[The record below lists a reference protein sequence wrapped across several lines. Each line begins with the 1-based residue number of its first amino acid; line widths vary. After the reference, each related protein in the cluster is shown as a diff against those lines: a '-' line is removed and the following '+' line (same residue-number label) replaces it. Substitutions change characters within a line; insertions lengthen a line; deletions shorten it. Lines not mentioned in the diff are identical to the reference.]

1 MTSITVR
8 VPERLRREMRRLR
21 HVNWSEVIRKS
32 IEERVALEQ
41 VAHGRDR
48 ARIIETNKMV
58 DNLYEDIKKRY
69 GIVKYD
75 SATTVRA
82 WRDLRYGASSRTPR

>member
-1 MTSITVR
+1 MATITVR
-8 VPERLRREMRRLR
+8 VPERLQREMRRLK

-32 IEERVALEQ
+32 IEERIGSEQ
-41 VAHGRDR
+41 VARGRDR
-48 ARIIETNKMV
+48 ARIVEANRKV
-58 DNLYEDIKKRY
+58 DGLYEDIRRRY

-75 SATTVRA
+75 STLTVRS